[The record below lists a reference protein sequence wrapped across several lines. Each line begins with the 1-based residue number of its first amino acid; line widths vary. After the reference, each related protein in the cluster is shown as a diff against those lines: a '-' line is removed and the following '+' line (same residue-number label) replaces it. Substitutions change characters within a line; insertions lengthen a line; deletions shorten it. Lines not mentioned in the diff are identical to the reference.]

1 MPINNNTALDGSQLV
16 LLHAKMK
23 EGMGNRLELAEK
35 LGATS
40 AASAELRAGY
50 GPVPRDARPA
60 DVPLPENV
68 KGAIAN
74 AHS

>member
-1 MPINNNTALDGSQLV
+1 MPINNDTALDGSELV
-16 LLHAKMK
+16 LLHAKHK
-23 EGMGNRLELAEK
+23 QGMGNKLQLTEK
-35 LGATS
+35 LGAIS
-40 AASAELRAGY
+40 ATAAEMRAGY